1 MKMME
6 TCHSN
11 VSKTYRCILGFVDD
25 AEKAHFYGDNIGN
38 KEYSNM
44 NEWEKSHFA
53 KNSKK

>member
-1 MKMME
+1 MME